1 MKNDKFTDIFSKLG
15 EGEIPY
21 EIVSATEEYVWL
33 TYGFKC
39 NRHK

>member
-1 MKNDKFTDIFSKLG
+1 MENDKFTDIFSKLG
-15 EGEIPY
+15 EGKIPY
-21 EIVSATEEYVWL
+21 EVVSTTEEGASL